1 MYTLSGASVI
11 KQQATLQKQIRG
23 LDSWFCEIIFHVFF
37 LVNNIVGSIFI
48 FQLAKLIPKS
58 FDEQLRSKPP
68 NVFLVLIPR
77 LVWLPASL
85 PDFQLQIPLL
95 QFRTAKPLLG
105 RRWLRGNPSS
115 SFTTPLLQRRAR
127 RGSLFTTACQTPLVN
142 DQEKRQS
149 VVWWEEEGTSHIP
162 TQDTPLACPAGA
174 QPLVS
179 ELFSFSR
186 T

>member
-11 KQQATLQKQIRG
+11 KLQATLQKQIRG
-23 LDSWFCEIIFHVFF
+23 LDSQFCAIIFHGFF

-48 FQLAKLIPKS
+48 FQLAKFIPKS

-77 LVWLPASL
+77 LVLLPASL

-105 RRWLRGNPSS
+105 RR
-115 SFTTPLLQRRAR
+115 
-127 RGSLFTTACQTPLVN
+127 
-142 DQEKRQS
+142 
-149 VVWWEEEGTSHIP
+149 
-162 TQDTPLACPAGA
+162 
-174 QPLVS
+174 
-179 ELFSFSR
+179 
-186 T
+186 